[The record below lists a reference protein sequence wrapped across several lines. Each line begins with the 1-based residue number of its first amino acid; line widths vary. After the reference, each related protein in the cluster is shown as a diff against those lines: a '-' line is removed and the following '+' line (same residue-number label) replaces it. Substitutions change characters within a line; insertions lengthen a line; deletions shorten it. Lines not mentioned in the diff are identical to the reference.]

1 MSRNSELLPGWAEV
15 TISDLATIRS
25 GVGFPKYL
33 QGQKSGEWP
42 LAKVS
47 DISLAVREANGLLLT
62 AANYISSEDAKT
74 IRAVPFPPG
83 TILFAKIGE
92 AVRLN
97 RRAVAQVPVVAD
109 NNVMGLTPSK
119 FLEGKYLYYYMRT
132 VDLYEYAQATTVPSV
147 RKSDIETVSCP
158 LPPLAEQGRI
168 VAAIEEQF
176 SRLDAGVAAL
186 ERVRANLKRYRTAVL
201 KAAVEGRLTEAWR
214 RENPDVEAASKL
226 LERALRERRE
236 LWEREQIA
244 SYVAKGKKP
253 PKNWQ
258 SKYKEPA
265 EPVLHDPPLLPQ
277 GWSWSSL
284 AQCSHRITDGTHQP
298 PQFTDEGVPFV
309 FVRHIVGGSITFENI
324 KFISERTYRELNSR
338 CPVEVGDVL
347 YSAVGSYGVAVPVKT
362 DDKFSFQRHIA
373 HIKPAASLAQDYL
386 VTALN
391 SPVCMAQAHKV
402 ARGVAQK
409 TVTLGDLSRFAIP
422 IPPIEEQEH
431 IAREV
436 ARRVSVIE
444 VIEATLQADL
454 RRAERLRQ
462 SILKRAFEGKLV
474 PQDPSDEPASELL
487 ERIRKERERSV
498 PQKKGR
504 RKKPPRV
511 AEGPQGSLF
520 TSLEG
525 RG

>member
-1 MSRNSELLPGWAEV
+1 MNEGNGRPAGWAETTLRDILPIHYGKGLTEKNRDENGTHPV
-15 TISDLATIRS
+15 YGSS
-25 GVGFPKYL
+25 GAVGVHSEALTSTETLIIGRKGSVGSVHYSSVPC
-33 QGQKSGEWP
+33 WP
-42 LAKVS
+42 IDTVYYA
-47 DISLAVREANGLLLT
+47 EANEDRELKFFYYLLT
-62 AANYISSEDAKT
+62 HLRLGQLDKSTT
-74 IRAVPFPPG
+74 IPG
-83 TILFAKIGE
+83 LSRDDYNPLS
-92 AVRLN
+92 V
-97 RRAVAQVPVVAD
+97 
-109 NNVMGLTPSK
+109 NV
-119 FLEGKYLYYYMRT
+119 
-132 VDLYEYAQATTVPSV
+132 
-147 RKSDIETVSCP
+147 
-158 LPPLAEQGRI
+158 PPLFEQRRI

-214 RENPDVEAASKL
+214 RENPDVEPASKL
-226 LERALRERRE
+226 LERVLRERRE

-258 SKYKEPA
+258 SKYKETA
-265 EPVLHDPPLLPQ
+265 EPVLDDPPLLPQ

-284 AQCSHRITDGTHQP
+284 ARCSHRITDGTHQP

-309 FVRHIVGGSITFENI
+309 FVRHIVGGSITFENT

-373 HIKPAASLAQDYL
+373 HIKPAASLVQDYL

-444 VIEATLQADL
+444 VVEATLQADL

-474 PQDPSDEPASELL
+474 P
-487 ERIRKERERSV
+487 
-498 PQKKGR
+498 
-504 RKKPPRV
+504 
-511 AEGPQGSLF
+511 
-520 TSLEG
+520 
-525 RG
+525 